1 MFLSGCSSSNLT
13 TSLCPLKQLTI
24 KCYQTVNYGFCQMHK
39 QCHIILRKY
48 SYQMRPF
55 LIQFQILCDGY
66 GQYGHVCLC
75 IQLARN
81 FMLMPHVIVMPSWYA
96 HHRRVFSLLLLYL
109 CWSRDQQVLNGE
121 WGVYLPSSQR
131 CLLPAA
137 TVMLPMRGMIPKPT
151 QRWRCHFNFILS
163 AKMTLQRGSRK
174 RKSKSTS
181 EENDLGCAKI
191 LTEFQILQSLI
202 PQIAGRMDITEV
214 SEDIFCFT
222 KQNWIGNFIFSLKLS
237 MHVWTTLNPCK
248 TS

>member
-13 TSLCPLKQLTI
+13 ISLCPLKQLTI

-96 HHRRVFSLLLLYL
+96 HHRRVFSLLLLCL

-131 CLLPAA
+131 CLYQPRSWCCCCPCAVWYLTA
-137 TVMLPMRGMIPKPT
+137 T

-174 RKSKSTS
+174 RKSQS

-202 PQIAGRMDITEV
+202 PQIAGRIDITEV
-214 SEDIFCFT
+214 SSDIFPC
-222 KQNWIGNFIFSLKLS
+222 
-237 MHVWTTLNPCK
+237 VWPNLF
-248 TS
+248 